1 MKKVSILVS
10 IALALLFM
18 PMTISAADGS
28 GSGTGGG
35 TGSGSGGNSSDP
47 LELVSSTV
55 SDRQND
61 VGLTPVITMVFSKN
75 VTDLSVKEANLAC
88 FKLEK
93 KAGGE
98 IGYEVLMADSQV
110 EPDKKND
117 VVVKPS
123 AELEAGTEYIMT
135 ISKNLTSK
143 SGASLAEDIVI
154 SFTTAG
160 AGVAA
165 DNPAETAAAETPAAE
180 APAADAPAEET
191 GNADAP
197 STLTYIVAAI
207 AAILL
212 IAGYWM
218 KKKRS

>member
-1 MKKVSILVS
+1 MKKVSVLVS

-18 PMTISAADGS
+18 PLTISSADGS
-28 GSGTGGG
+28 GGGTGGG
-35 TGSGSGGNSSDP
+35 TGGNSSEP
-47 LELVSSTV
+47 LTLVSSTV
-55 SDRQND
+55 TDGQTE
-61 VGLTPVITMVFSKN
+61 VGLTPAVTMVFSKN

-93 KAGGE
+93 KDGGE
-98 IGYEVLMADSQV
+98 VAYEVLMADSQV

-123 AELEAGTEYIMT
+123 AELEAGTEYIVT
-135 ISKNLTSK
+135 ISKALTSK

-160 AGVAA
+160 AGGETPIATEA
-165 DNPAETAAAETPAAE
+165 PATTEAPAAE
-180 APAADAPAEET
+180 APTAEAPAAEEAST
-191 GNADAP
+191 DSAP
-197 STLTYIVAAI
+197 SSMIYIIAAI
-207 AAILL
+207 AAIVL